1 MCLCASV
8 RAWEWIRSV
17 LGEGAESRNVGRIAE
32 RTAKRSV
39 AAATTMEKCSA
50 RHGSETNETM
60 GGGVTVVVVAEQGE
74 REKWRTTCR
83 NNVGVFDLGHVTE
96 PH

>member
-39 AAATTMEKCSA
+39 AAATTMEKCWE
-50 RHGSETNETM
+50 RDERNH
-60 GGGVTVVVVAEQGE
+60 GGVTVVAVAEQGE

>member
-1 MCLCASV
+1 MRLYESQ
-8 RAWEWIRSV
+8 AWICSV
-17 LGEGAESRNVGRIAE
+17 LDEGAESINVGRTAE

-39 AAATTMEKCSA
+39 VAATEEKQKFGNTEA
-50 RHGSETNETM
+50 RRTRGIA
-60 GGGVTVVVVAEQGE
+60 VAVAEEGE

-83 NNVGVFDLGHVTE
+83 NNVRVFDLGHVTE